1 MRRLGLRVLEW
12 GFRNKRLEGY
22 YAHDRLREPAVLA
35 VQEGLSG
42 EARRARELEAEGY
55 HERPSA
61 FKRREKW
68 CFAAANVLEVDP
80 DSVRALRPHIEREE
94 PDWVERVKDEWE
106 SFRDV
111 ESVAFWAEVP
121 IQAVVAILTNLY
133 ERGEFKVEDD

>member
-1 MRRLGLRVLEW
+1 MGVRVLEW
-12 GFRNKRLEGY
+12 EFRNKRLEGF
-22 YAHDRLREPAVLA
+22 YAHDREPAVLA

-55 HERPSA
+55 HERPLA

-80 DSVRALRPHIEREE
+80 DAVRALRPRIEREAPE
-94 PDWVERVKDEWE
+94 WVERVRDEWE

-111 ESVAFWAEVP
+111 ESTAFWAEVP
-121 IQAVVAILTNLY
+121 LQATVAILLNLH
-133 ERGEFKVEDD
+133 ERGELRVEED